1 MGALVAGETLLVISG
16 DGMPPYAVRGLT
28 QTLEPI
34 DAAKNLRR
42 TVNGSLLDLSLSQ
55 FRKYRSE
62 ITCSDIDSPAF
73 DALEIG
79 DTVTVDC
86 VSELAYKT
94 SGGSPSR
101 PVVTGSSRT
110 SGDYTFYRPRLTMV
124 VTGKSQETDE
134 YGAAVSWTL
143 ELEEA

>member
-1 MGALVAGETLLVISG
+1 MLSSSLLVISG
-16 DGMPPYAVRGLT
+16 EGTPEYSVRGLT

-42 TVNGSLLDLSLSQ
+42 SVNGNLIDLSASQ
-55 FRKYRSE
+55 FKKYRSTISCE
-62 ITCSDIDSPAF
+62 DVDSPAF
-73 DALEIG
+73 DAIEIG

-86 VSELAYKT
+86 VAELAYKT

-101 PVVTGSSRT
+101 TVVPGSLRV
-110 SGDYTFYRPRLTMV
+110 SGDWTFYRPRLTMV

>member
-1 MGALVAGETLLVISG
+1 MAGETLLVISG
-16 DGMPPYAVRGLT
+16 EGLPSYASRGLV

-42 TVNGSLLDLSLSQ
+42 TVNGSLIDLSLSQ

-62 ITCSDIDSPAF
+62 ISCSDGDSPAF
-73 DALEIG
+73 DALDIG

-86 VSELAYKT
+86 VEELAYLT
-94 SGGSPSR
+94 AGGSPSR
-101 PVVTGSSRT
+101 TVVPGSSRV
-110 SGDYTFYRPRLTMV
+110 SGDHTFYRPRLTMV
-124 VTGKSQETDE
+124 VTGKSQERDE
-134 YGAAVSWTL
+134 YGARESWTM

>member
-1 MGALVAGETLLVISG
+1 MADETLLVISG
-16 DGMPPYAVRGLT
+16 EGIPPYSIRGLT
-28 QTLEPI
+28 QSLEPI

-62 ITCSDIDSPAF
+62 ISCEDVDSPAF

-94 SGGSPSR
+94 SGGSPAR
-101 PVVTGSSRT
+101 TVVSGSSRT
-110 SGDYTFYRPRLTMV
+110 SGDFTFYRPVLTML

-134 YGAAVSWTL
+134 YGAAVSWSL

>member
-1 MGALVAGETLLVISG
+1 MADESVLVLSGEGTPS
-16 DGMPPYAVRGLT
+16 YSVRGLT

-42 TVNGSLLDLSLSQ
+42 TVNGALTDLSASQ
-55 FRKYRSE
+55 FKKYRSTISCE
-62 ITCSDIDSPAF
+62 DVDSPAF
-73 DALEIG
+73 DAVEVG

-86 VSELAYKT
+86 VAEFAYKT
-94 SGGSPSR
+94 SGGSPAR
-101 PVVTGSSRT
+101 TVVPGSPRV
-110 SGDYTFYRPRLTMV
+110 SGEWTFYRPRLTMV

-134 YGAAVSWTL
+134 YGARVSWSL